1 MKAIPFVLIINGSIQ
16 GTKGNAAFLL
26 KLIEKK
32 FIKTNIK
39 KIHLKDSKLTTQEIF
54 KLISQAQ
61 AVLFITGTYWDS
73 WGSPLQKFL
82 EDFTPFEGHEE
93 LLGKPAGVVTLMHSV
108 GGKEVLSRLQ
118 GVLNTFGFQ
127 IPPMSGLAYS
137 LVSEIALE
145 TNTSHAEDFW
155 SLEDLKIVLQN
166 LMIASQSQ
174 AKWQSWP
181 VDRKNP
187 KRLWLGKSH
196 A

>member
-1 MKAIPFVLIINGSIQ
+1 MLKASYLLILNGSPL
-16 GTKGNAAFLL
+16 GKKGNSAAIL
-26 KLIEKK
+26 KLIKNQSAFEKVK
-32 FIKTNIK
+32 VV
-39 KIHLKDSKLTTQEIF
+39 HLKDSQLSAQDHFRLLAE
-54 KLISQAQ
+54 AQ

-82 EDFTPFEGHEE
+82 EDFTPFEGHKK

-127 IPPMSGLAYS
+127 IPPMSGMAYS
-137 LVSEIALE
+137 LVSEIALK
-145 TNTSHAEDFW
+145 TKSTHAEDFW
-155 SLEDLKIVLQN
+155 SLEDLQIILQN

-174 AKWQSWP
+174 ANWQSWP

-187 KRLWLGKSH
+187 KRLWLGKSR